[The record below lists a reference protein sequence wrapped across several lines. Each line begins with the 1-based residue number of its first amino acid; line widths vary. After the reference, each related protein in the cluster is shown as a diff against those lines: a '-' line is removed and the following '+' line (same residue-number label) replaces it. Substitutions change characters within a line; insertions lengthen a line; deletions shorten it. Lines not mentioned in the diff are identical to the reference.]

1 MYEVGQKIEWWRGK
15 IIINEMYE
23 IDISTIEK
31 AKRFNEIALSF
42 EEDIDVIKDR
52 YTIDA
57 KSILGIF
64 SLDISK
70 PLLIKLHTKDEHIR
84 NLFCEKISEFVIED
98 K

>member
-1 MYEVGQKIEWWRGK
+1 MGEV
-15 IIINEMYE
+15 YE

-52 YTIDA
+52 YIIDA

-70 PLLIKLHTKDEHIR
+70 PLFIRFHTDDEHTR
-84 NLFCEKISEFVIED
+84 SLFCEKISEFMIGD
-98 K
+98 R